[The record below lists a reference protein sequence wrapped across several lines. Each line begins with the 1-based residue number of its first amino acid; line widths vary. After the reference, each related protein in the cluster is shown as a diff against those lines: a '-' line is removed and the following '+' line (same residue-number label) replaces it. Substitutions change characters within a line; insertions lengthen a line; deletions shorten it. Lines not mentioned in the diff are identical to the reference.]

1 MHRLLRNLKLLSVIG
16 FALVIVLVWFFGH
29 AFGLSSAEQRL
40 TAVIAVMVV
49 WVIALLIGRF
59 FAMRAGVL
67 VERMFRA
74 QLDRAVMQATPEQR
88 GEIALLRKQL
98 LEAISTLKKSNLGRT
113 RGKAALYELPWY
125 MIIGHPAA
133 GKSSAIQN
141 SGLTFP
147 MSENGK
153 GAIRG
158 VGGTRNCDWFFT
170 SEGVLLDT
178 AGRYS
183 VQAEDRAEWLEFL
196 RLLKSHRPRTP
207 VNGILVAI
215 SLPELAQYKS
225 EGFAEYA
232 RQIRA
237 RINEID
243 QAFSRKVP
251 VYLFFT
257 KIDLLGGFA
266 QFFEDLTDEQRAQ
279 VWGATLSHEQ
289 HEKNFDVAKLAAA
302 EFELMFR
309 GLVDIGNDK
318 LASNRGNGGRPA
330 LFAFPIEF
338 NSIRNAVSRFVEI
351 LFEDDPY
358 HTHPLLRGFYFTS
371 ALQEGVPRIPA
382 GTRVSEKFAL
392 KETGFPLQRIAQSQS
407 YFLRDVFRDVIFP
420 DQHLIGRQ
428 IKGSWSLTR
437 WAGLCTGFV
446 LLCAVSGAWGWSFY
460 QNQKLVGDIKK
471 ELTLFDADELSDR
484 LTKLNFIQIRLEE
497 LANEHPSSMGLGLYQ
512 GDELAIRLQQLY
524 RAEVVQLL
532 LDPVKQDLEAQLG
545 VLTANGG
552 SSETSVAASSIKFT
566 NEQQYDALKT
576 YLMMSQKERMEAP
589 YFSDQ
594 LMAHWQNW
602 LQRSRGKTDME
613 SVLPLA
619 EHIVTYYVK
628 SFPQSTT
635 PTIDIDTKL
644 VADARLYLNG
654 AIQKLPLKDRIYKEL
669 LTQAASKFP
678 ALSLSRILENT
689 DTDLMSGSYTVPPA
703 YTRAAWEGHIRQA
716 IDEISRG
723 TLKENDW
730 VLENG
735 SIAAQMSSAD
745 FEQNRS
751 ELTAM
756 YKAAYASEWRKFVG
770 GLSINGF
777 KGIDDSIS
785 RLERLS
791 DFKQS
796 AIRKVFARVSYETSW
811 DNPDLLVKSS
821 PKEDKSIKD
830 AIVNRL
836 LSDKDSAPGD
846 QTVRAVG
853 ELEERFSLF
862 ARLTSEKNG
871 APTITPYLGALGKMK
886 SRLEAVRAS
895 GEMGK
900 SARALMKNT
909 ADSSGSELVEGMQI
923 VDGQLL
929 AGAEADLREVL
940 KPMLLRPFN
949 SSYGALI
956 PLANADI
963 NQNWQRLVYPY
974 WQALADKYP
983 FIDST
988 NEAQLADISKFLSI
1002 EEGILN
1008 KFINEHLS
1016 GLLVRQGNTYTPRR
1030 WANMSV
1036 TFNQEFLRGISRA
1049 SDIQDRVFI
1058 AGGQSQFELQP
1069 VPTTGLSEVVLE
1081 VDGQQLRYRNGP
1093 QLWSQFAWPS
1103 GQTGQGAKISVIT
1116 FAGVSATVA
1125 SDQGRMG
1132 WTRLVSQA
1140 KATVVAPGVTQLTW
1154 MVPSPDNKSGEKI
1167 AIKFNL
1173 RQVSGANLLA
1183 VSMLRDLNLPKKIV
1197 N

>member
-1 MHRLLRNLKLLSVIG
+1 MHRLLRNLKLLSAIG
-16 FALVIVLVWFFGH
+16 FALVILLIWFFGH
-29 AFGLSSAEQRL
+29 AFGLISTEQRL
-40 TAVIAVMVV
+40 TAVIAVMIV
-49 WVIALLIGRF
+49 WVVALLIGRF
-59 FAMRAGVL
+59 FTMRAGVL

-147 MSENGK
+147 ISENGK
-153 GAIRG
+153 GAIKG

-257 KIDLLGGFA
+257 KIDLLGGFT
-266 QFFEDLTDEQRAQ
+266 QFFEDLSDEQRSQ

-289 HEKNFDVAKLAAA
+289 ADKHFDVAKLVTT
-302 EFELMFR
+302 EFEQMFR

-318 LASNRGNGGRPA
+318 LANNRGNGGHPA
-330 LFAFPIEF
+330 FFAFPIEF

-382 GTRVSEKFAL
+382 GTRVSEKFSL
-392 KETGFPLQRIAQSQS
+392 QEMGFPAQRASQSQS

-420 DQHLIGRQ
+420 DQYLIGRQ
-428 IKGSWSLTR
+428 VKGSWSLTR
-437 WAGLCTGFV
+437 WAGLCAGFL
-446 LLCAVSGAWGWSFY
+446 LLCVVSGAWGWSFY
-460 QNQKLVGDIKK
+460 QNQKLVGDISK
-471 ELTLFDADELSDR
+471 ELTLFDSGGLSDR
-484 LTKLNFIQIRLEE
+484 LTRLNFIQIRLEE

-512 GDELAIRLQQLY
+512 GDEVTTRLEQLY
-524 RAEVVQLL
+524 RTEIEQILL
-532 LDPVKQDLEAQLG
+532 APVKQNLEAQLG
-545 VLTANGG
+545 LLTGSGESSAGSAVL
-552 SSETSVAASSIKFT
+552 SSTKFT

-576 YLMMSQKERMEAP
+576 YLMMHQKERMEAP
-589 YFSDQ
+589 YFADQ
-594 LMAHWQNW
+594 LMVHWRDW
-602 LQRSRGKTDME
+602 LEQSRGKTDSE
-613 SVLPLA
+613 SIVPLA
-619 EHIVTYYVK
+619 EHIVGYYVK
-628 SFPQSTT
+628 NFSRPTT
-635 PTIDIDTKL
+635 PIIDIDAKL
-644 VADARLYLNG
+644 VTDARAYLNS

-669 LTQAASKFP
+669 LTQAASKYP
-678 ALSLSRILENT
+678 ALTLSRILENT

-703 YTRAAWEGHIRQA
+703 YTRAAWDGHIRQA

-735 SIAAQMSSAD
+735 SIAEQMSSAD
-745 FEQNRS
+745 FEQNRT
-751 ELTAM
+751 ELMAM
-756 YKAAYASEWRKFVG
+756 YKADYAAEWRKFVG

-796 AIRKVFARVSYETSW
+796 AIRKVFARISYETSW
-811 DNPDLLVKSS
+811 DNPDLLEKSL
-821 PKEDKSIKD
+821 PKQDQNIKD

-836 LSDKDSAPGD
+836 LADKDLPVD
-846 QTVRAVG
+846 QQGVREIG
-853 ELEERFSLF
+853 ELEEKFSLF

-886 SRLEAVRAS
+886 SRLEAVRSS
-895 GEMGK
+895 GEAGK

-909 ADSSGSELVEGMQI
+909 ADSSGSELVEGIQI

-929 AGAEADLREVL
+929 AGADTGLREVL

-974 WQALADKYP
+974 WQALSDKYP

-1002 EEGILN
+1002 EEGVLN
-1008 KFINEHLS
+1008 KFINEQLS
-1016 GLLVRQGNTYTPRR
+1016 GLLVRQGNTYVPRR

-1036 TFNQEFLRGISRA
+1036 AFNKDFLSGISRA
-1049 SDIQDRVFI
+1049 SDIQDKVFI
-1058 AGGQSQFELQP
+1058 AGGQSQFEMQP

-1093 QLWSQFAWPS
+1093 QLWTQFSWPS
-1103 GQTGQGAKISVIT
+1103 GQVGQGAKISIIT
-1116 FAGVSATVA
+1116 FSGVSSTVA
-1125 SDQGRMG
+1125 SAPGRMG

-1140 KATVVAPGVTQLTW
+1140 KASTVAPGVTQLTW
-1154 MVPSPDNKSGEKI
+1154 MVASPDNKSGEKI

>member
-1 MHRLLRNLKLLSVIG
+1 MHRLLRNLKLLSAAG
-16 FALVIVLVWFFGH
+16 FILVIFLAWVFGH
-29 AFGLSSAEQRL
+29 AFGLNSTEQRL
-40 TAVIAVMVV
+40 MAIVAIMIV
-49 WVIALLIGRF
+49 WVVTLSIGRF
-59 FAMRAGVL
+59 FAMRAGGL
-67 VERMFRA
+67 VERMFRS

-98 LEAISTLKKSNLGRT
+98 LEAIGTLKKSNLGRT

-147 MSENGK
+147 FSENGK

-196 RLLKSHRPRTP
+196 RLLKAHRPRTP
-207 VNGILVAI
+207 INGILVAI
-215 SLPELAQYKS
+215 SLPELAQFRS

-243 QAFSRKVP
+243 HAFSRKVP

-257 KIDLLGGFA
+257 KIDLLGGFT
-266 QFFEDLTDEQRAQ
+266 QFFEDLSDEQRAQ

-289 HEKNFDVAKLAAA
+289 TNRDFDVAKVVSA
-302 EFELMFR
+302 EFEQLFR

-318 LASNRGNGGRPA
+318 LANHRGSGGCPA
-330 LFAFPIEF
+330 FFAFPIEF
-338 NSIRNAVSRFVEI
+338 NAIRNAVSRFVEI

-382 GTRVSEKFAL
+382 GARVSEKFAL
-392 KETGFPLQRIAQSQS
+392 QEAGFPIQRISQS
-407 YFLRDVFRDVIFP
+407 RNYFLRDVFRDVIFP

-428 IKGSWSLTR
+428 AKGRFDWMRWS
-437 WAGLCTGFV
+437 GLCAGF
-446 LLCAVSGAWGWSFY
+446 LMLCLVSGAWGWSFY
-460 QNQKLVGDIKK
+460 QNQKLMDHVSR
-471 ELTLFDADELSDR
+471 ELELFASDELSDS
-484 LTKLNFIQIRLEE
+484 LTKLNFIQLRLET
-497 LANEHPSSMGLGLYQ
+497 LAEKQTPSMGLGLYQ
-512 GDELAIRLQQLY
+512 GDEVAIRLQGLY
-524 RAEVVQLL
+524 RAEISRLL
-532 LDPVKQDLEAQLG
+532 LMPVKQTLETQLG
-545 VLTANGG
+545 LLAAING
-552 SSETSVAASSIKFT
+552 ASDISIDAPAKKFT
-566 NEQQYDALKT
+566 NEQHYDALKT
-576 YLMMSQKERMEAP
+576 YLMMHQKERMEAS
-589 YFSDQ
+589 YLADQ
-594 LMAHWQNW
+594 LMLHWHDW
-602 LQRSRGKTDME
+602 LEMTRGKADME
-613 SVLPLA
+613 NITPLA
-619 EHIVTYYVK
+619 EHVIEYYI
-628 SFPQSTT
+628 SHFQQQAT
-635 PTIDIDTKL
+635 PSIDVSEKL
-644 VADARLYLNG
+644 ISDARLYLNS

-669 LTQAASKFP
+669 LAQAAGKYP
-678 ALSLSRILENT
+678 ALTVNRILENT
-689 DTDLMSGSYTVPPA
+689 DTDLMNGNYTVPAA
-703 YTRAAWEGHIRQA
+703 YTRAAWEGYIRQA
-716 IDEISRG
+716 INEISHG

-735 SIAAQMSSAD
+735 GVAVQMSPAD
-745 FEQNRS
+745 FERNRS
-751 ELTAM
+751 ELLAM
-756 YKAAYASEWRKFVG
+756 YKSAYAEEWRKFVG
-770 GLSINGF
+770 GFSINGF
-777 KGIDDSIS
+777 KSIDDAIS

-791 DFKQS
+791 DFRQS
-796 AIRKVFARVSYETSW
+796 AIRKVFARISYETAW
-811 DNPDLLVKSS
+811 DNPALIEQLPAQEDRNI
-821 PKEDKSIKD
+821 KE
-830 AIVNRL
+830 AIVSRL
-836 LSDKDSAPGD
+836 LSDKE
-846 QTVRAVG
+846 RAQSG
-853 ELEERFSLF
+853 QEFRESGLLEERFSLF
-862 ARLTSEKNG
+862 TRLTSEKNG
-871 APTITPYLGALGKMK
+871 APAITPYLGALAKMK
-886 SRLEAVRAS
+886 SRLEAVRSS
-895 GEMGK
+895 GEAGK

-909 ADSSGSELVEGMQI
+909 ADSSSSELVEGIQI

-929 AGAEADLREVL
+929 TGVDADLREIL

-949 SSYGALI
+949 SSYGTLI

-963 NQNWQRLVYPY
+963 NQSWQRLVYPY

-983 FIDST
+983 FIDSA

-1002 EEGILN
+1002 EEGVLN
-1008 KFINEHLS
+1008 KFIEEHLN
-1016 GLLVRQGNTYTPRR
+1016 GLLVRQGNAYVPRR

-1036 TFNQEFLRGISRA
+1036 SFNPAFLTGISRA
-1049 SDIQDRVFI
+1049 SDIQDKVFI

-1069 VPTTGLSEVVLE
+1069 VPTAGLSEVVLE
-1081 VDGQQLRYRNGP
+1081 IDGQQLRYRNGP
-1093 QLWSQFAWPS
+1093 QLWTPFSWPV

-1116 FAGVSATVA
+1116 FGGISATVA
-1125 SDQGRMG
+1125 SDPGRMG

-1140 KATVVAPGVTQLTW
+1140 KAFVIAPGVTQLTW
-1154 MVPSPDNKSGEKI
+1154 MVPSPDNKAGEKI